1 MDSFGPHG
9 DQNTK
14 ATKPNEAALKN
25 KNERD
30 QNSQDFIL
38 YKKAQEVKAIE
49 EVEISGIPPTKE
61 SEKNPYELNNQTKL
75 NNNQFR
81 NINTSNQ
88 TYLSIKQNQ

>member
-38 YKKAQEVKAIE
+38 YKKAQDDKGIE
-49 EVEISGIPPTKE
+49 EVEKSSIPPPKE
-61 SEKNPYELNNQTKL
+61 SEKNSYEINNQTKNTQ
-75 NNNQFR
+75 NN
-81 NINTSNQ
+81 
-88 TYLSIKQNQ
+88 